1 MTIHGHFT
9 RISDGQTLIYN
20 ALTPVFRR
28 YFPNDGRPARLT
40 DFVAAFMEEF
50 TPGHVTAITCSL
62 QFADELAPHDVAEY
76 VVRLRKMADPDPTLR
91 YMTAEV
97 RSSNGYQHTMKRT
110 PDDVPIFWQDARFV
124 GLWLIDQQSVT
135 LRIAYLT
142 HT

>member
-9 RISDGQTLIYN
+9 RISDGQTLVYN
-20 ALTPVFRR
+20 ALLPVFRR
-28 YFPNDGRPARLT
+28 YYPNDYLPDRLMGFI
-40 DFVAAFMEEF
+40 DALMQEF

-62 QFADELAPHDVAEY
+62 QFTDELAPHDVAEY
-76 VVRLRKMADPDPTLR
+76 VVRLRKWADANPTLR
-91 YMTAEV
+91 YMTGEV
-97 RSSNGYQHTMKRT
+97 RSSNGYQHTMERS
-110 PDDVPIFWQDARFV
+110 PGDVPIFWQDTRFV